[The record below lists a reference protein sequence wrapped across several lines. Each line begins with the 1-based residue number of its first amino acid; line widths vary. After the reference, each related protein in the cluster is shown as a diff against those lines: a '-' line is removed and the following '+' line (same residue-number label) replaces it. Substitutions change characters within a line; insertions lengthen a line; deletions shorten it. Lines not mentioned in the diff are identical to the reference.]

1 MSGTSTPGG
10 SQIPLHID
18 SVVKRFGEVTAV
30 AGVSL
35 EVPERACLGLLGPN
49 GAGKSTLVRS
59 VAGRV
64 RPESGSITVFGYAA
78 NSAPAR
84 AELGW
89 VPQEL
94 ALYPLLTGRENLEA
108 VGR

>member
-64 RPESGSITVFGYAA
+64 RPDSGGITVFGHAA

-94 ALYPLLTGRENLEA
+94 ALYPLLTGR
-108 VGR
+108 